1 MLKKAFLVFIAVFF
15 ISKLSFAGLTTY
27 ELVGVV
33 KSNNHSAVVESVKA
47 SLSKNFK
54 VLTSFNPAQNKN
66 LTVIIVENKPFFD
79 AVNNVGRYAFFALPL
94 RVGVQQDK
102 GVNKIMFANPVYA
115 AAAFAKGKD
124 KLIKTAKNVKNQLES
139 ALLNV
144 KNIEPKKK
152 GFGYSTDEDEI
163 GSWQM
168 MGQSLYTI
176 SRMGDKKFKT
186 IDDAAKALDASLSQ
200 HKNGWSKVYEIKLAK
215 AVIIGVSNPKYEK
228 ESFDIGGYDHLCA
241 FPIGIVVM
249 DKGGISAWSLP
260 EMYRMSLYFMDAGMG
275 AFAAHM
281 SMPGEIDD
289 SLNGLLK

>member
-1 MLKKAFLVFIAVFF
+1 MLKKSFLIVIAVLF

-47 SLSKNFK
+47 SLSKDFK
-54 VLTSFNPAQNKN
+54 VLTSFNPAQNKD
-66 LTVIIVENKPFFD
+66 LTVIILKNKPFFD
-79 AVNNVGRYAFFALPL
+79 AVNKTGRYAFFALPL
-94 RVGVQQDK
+94 KVGVQQDK
-102 GVNKIMFANPVYA
+102 GVNKIMFTNPVYTV
-115 AAAFAKGKD
+115 AAFAKGKD
-124 KLIKTAKNVKNQLES
+124 KLINKAKNVKIQLET
-139 ALLNV
+139 ALLSV

-152 GFGYSTDEDEI
+152 DFGYSTDEDEI
-163 GSWQM
+163 GNWQM

-176 SRMGDKKFKT
+176 ARMGDKKFKT
-186 IDDAAKALDASLSQ
+186 IDDAVKALDTSLSQ
-200 HKNGWSKVYEIKLAK
+200 HKNGWSRVYEIKLAK

-249 DKGGISAWSLP
+249 DKGGISAWTLP

-275 AFAAHM
+275 AFSAHM